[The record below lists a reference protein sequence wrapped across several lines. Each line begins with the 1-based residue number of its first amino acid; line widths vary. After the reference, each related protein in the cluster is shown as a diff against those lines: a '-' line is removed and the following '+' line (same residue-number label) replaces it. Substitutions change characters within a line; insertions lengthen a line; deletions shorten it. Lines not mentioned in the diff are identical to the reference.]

1 MQLKDLQLFEATF
14 IEEGKNRFICI
25 VNLEGKLIEC
35 YVPSSSKLKQ
45 YINLEKKTVLISKN
59 ANQNARTKYAL
70 FAVKYYGKYILLNLN
85 LVNKILGKY
94 LVSNHEVCISYEKTI
109 NGYKTDLITN
119 HINTKAL
126 TIIEAKGIIT
136 TKREEMFPS
145 KYSERA
151 IKQLKQIKKLLID
164 GYKVDYYII
173 SLSPILKNLYY
184 DISHDEFYQ
193 LFMDCIA
200 NGLNVKA
207 LAVVYENKEFK
218 IKKLKPP
225 CLNF

>member
-1 MQLKDLQLFEATF
+1 MQLDLQLFEATF
-14 IEEGKNRFICI
+14 IEEGKNRFICT
-25 VNLEGKLIEC
+25 VNLDGELIEC

-70 FAVKYYGKYILLNLN
+70 FAVKYYRKYILLNLN
-85 LVNKILGKY
+85 LVNKILGQY
-94 LVSNHEVCISYEKTI
+94 LMSNSELCISYEKVI
-109 NGYKTDLITN
+109 DGYKADLITN
-119 HINTKAL
+119 DKNINAL

-136 TKREEMFPS
+136 TKKAEMFPS

-151 IKQLKQIKKLLID
+151 IKQLVQIKQLLFE
-164 GYKVDYYII
+164 GYKVDYYLI

-184 DISHDEFYQ
+184 DTSNVEFYQ
-193 LFMDCIA
+193 LFMECIS
-200 NGLNVKA
+200 NGLSVKA
-207 LAVVYENKEFK
+207 LTVVYENNEFK

-225 CLNF
+225 CLKL